1 MLSPLRWIL
10 FLLATLLA
18 TLLLVLAANRL
29 WSESIVDYVV
39 SDQLSAFEV
48 ELVDLQMQPV
58 SVAGLIASSV
68 EVRASGI
75 NVSVAGLQI
84 KPLPDLAYQLLIER
98 MRIER
103 VDVSEEISAEVTEP
117 EIGELWRQLQSV
129 LPYLPSQ
136 GAISELLVCQNQV
149 CEAGALNWRRHNQT
163 LSIDAY
169 LPQDNIE
176 LWVDVSDVIEVE
188 GVFLGTDQSVTNQQV
203 AISRWR
209 VEPTPNL
216 FSVVGSGD
224 ARPDIALDLFRVPGL
239 EGSVQSLHVELAAK
253 LEQTATLSELQDALV
268 TNGSLTAG
276 ISWLYE
282 ADGLQVKSEGEHVV
296 TFAYGGSQVNFSL
309 DSHPELFIAYENV
322 MRGQVSLP
330 AVNECELLLV
340 SLEVR
345 CQVSLATMALEAA
358 DVVADLTLSE
368 LNFEQSEDQRD
379 LSVRLLVSAFD
390 LQSGSEMLSGS
401 ASYESRNEKMAILT
415 QTFKAWGQEV
425 KVKLEHDLN
434 SGEGSYDLTTLG
446 KLKALNGA
454 LRFVTEEDISEIVAN
469 LKGQSRVTSLGGW
482 ALLAD
487 GTFSFNQQTEVDVS
501 GLGIEHDGY
510 LLQEGALRAEMSG
523 WPVISGP
530 VDLKIASA
538 SSGLVAEEIEAAFDV
553 YADAISGDARIDGR
567 SLFLELLGGK
577 ISSEQFEYD
586 LATND
591 GSSLLELDQLQLP
604 DLLALQRQDFTC
616 TGTLSGSVPV
626 QIKAGNLSVKGA
638 TIAAEA
644 PGGFIQYQPDSS
656 VRALGEENQGLSV
669 VLDAMRNFQ
678 YHTLSA
684 SVDYSE
690 QGQMIA
696 RTSLKGAN
704 PDYQG
709 GREVHLNLTLEENLK
724 TLLESLRLGA
734 DVAEKVGNKS
744 ARGS

>member
-39 SDQLSAFEV
+39 SDQLGAFEV

-129 LPYLPSQ
+129 LPYMPSQ

-188 GVFLGTDQSVTNQQV
+188 GVFLGRDQSVTNQQV

-253 LEQTATLSELQDALV
+253 LEHTATLSELQDALV

-282 ADGLQVKSEGEHVV
+282 ADGLQVESEGEHVV

-415 QTFKAWGQEV
+415 ETFKAWGQEV

-678 YHTLSA
+678 FHTLSA

>member
-1 MLSPLRWIL
+1 
-10 FLLATLLA
+10 
-18 TLLLVLAANRL
+18 
-29 WSESIVDYVV
+29 
-39 SDQLSAFEV
+39 
-48 ELVDLQMQPV
+48 
-58 SVAGLIASSV
+58 
-68 EVRASGI
+68 
-75 NVSVAGLQI
+75 
-84 KPLPDLAYQLLIER
+84 
-98 MRIER
+98 
-103 VDVSEEISAEVTEP
+103 
-117 EIGELWRQLQSV
+117 
-129 LPYLPSQ
+129 
-136 GAISELLVCQNQV
+136 
-149 CEAGALNWRRHNQT
+149 
-163 LSIDAY
+163 
-169 LPQDNIE
+169 
-176 LWVDVSDVIEVE
+176 
-188 GVFLGTDQSVTNQQV
+188 
-203 AISRWR
+203 
-209 VEPTPNL
+209 
-216 FSVVGSGD
+216 
-224 ARPDIALDLFRVPGL
+224 
-239 EGSVQSLHVELAAK
+239 
-253 LEQTATLSELQDALV
+253 
-268 TNGSLTAG
+268 
-276 ISWLYE
+276 
-282 ADGLQVKSEGEHVV
+282 
-296 TFAYGGSQVNFSL
+296 
-309 DSHPELFIAYENV
+309 
-322 MRGQVSLP
+322 
-330 AVNECELLLV
+330 
-340 SLEVR
+340 
-345 CQVSLATMALEAA
+345 
-358 DVVADLTLSE
+358 
-368 LNFEQSEDQRD
+368 
-379 LSVRLLVSAFD
+379 LLVSAFD

-415 QTFKAWGQEV
+415 ETFKAWGQEV

-678 YHTLSA
+678 FHTLSA